1 MPLILPGL
9 ISGALFAFVTSFDEV
24 VTVIFLAGVEQFTL
38 PREMWKGVRE
48 DINPTILA
56 VACLMVA
63 LSVAALT
70 LMEFLRRRA
79 ERLRGQ
85 HGTAN

>member
-1 MPLILPGL
+1 
-9 ISGALFAFVTSFDEV
+9 
-24 VTVIFLAGVEQFTL
+24 
-38 PREMWKGVRE
+38 
-48 DINPTILA
+48 
-56 VACLMVA
+56 MVA